1 MEREGPAKPL
11 RRGDQG
17 GRCDQ
22 VGVNPEG
29 RRSQKEG
36 GEAGRVW
43 KTLQRRIG
51 ARKCGTGKG
60 SVRAANT
67 FS

>member
-36 GEAGRVW
+36 G
-43 KTLQRRIG
+43 RRG
-51 ARKCGTGKG
+51 GGGKL
-60 SVRAANT
+60 SSAA
-67 FS
+67 